1 MANVTTPT
9 VPGTPTV
16 PAVSPAP
23 KPRALQKFVRGAD
36 GKIKVMYVTEQGL
49 PIPPANIQAGEFEIA
64 TNDQS
69 KYYGQDAP
77 AATETKAN
85 TANAGSGVT
94 DTGTSA
100 GGSSTFADQVSGMTG
115 KPINKF
121 NPQAQPRMQPRNT
134 DGSQGPNLQGD
145 PNLTGYTD
153 KPGWL
158 GATSMLPGAAGM
170 AGRAVNAG
178 INLGNHAAVNNARES
193 IGLDRRDGLMD
204 TARGIMRDNQG
215 QVADASING
224 EDYSVGI
231 GEKMYGGGGL
241 TPQGNTSLTPNEA
254 RNRALTLG
262 GITEIPQRQGYQG
275 SIPGTQPQSQDIAGI
290 LSGVFDNLKNSF
302 GSLLS
307 GLGLSAPMGGQPSQA
322 PQSLMGDM
330 FDSTNPLSAMREQ
343 SAQGASQMP
352 SQGQPNAQRMGGPTN
367 PAMGQFGGLNNGWM
381 DLTPEDPG
389 TMHTPSTTNPA
400 MNGPPKTGATFG
412 GDVMNTFGQDLK
424 GGLTNL
430 AKGMMPGF
438 QMGAPATPGKTGTA
452 MGLLGLGDLGSTS
465 RSKPGVAK
473 ISYDNIGPNRHRA
486 VNSYTEG
493 LLGDVV
499 GKTLG
504 AGSVADVVSGD
515 VNPEDHGWNADGGK
529 YSKSHRHTDELGADV
544 KFRDPETGKVV
555 NLNKDDVIRNDLA
568 MGFAA
573 ENPGVGLGFGSKY
586 MGDETMHVDFS
597 GKGGMWNPGGGL
609 GWTQLDR
616 DNVAFARETGIGPT
630 PRLGAPTPTASPGV
644 NSPVAD
650 YAGGGTSA
658 YGLDTA
664 VNRYDSPK
672 EKNAKSISKNV
683 ADSAKATAGK
693 TTRSESTEAAKADT
707 KSDKSKSEGK
717 SEASKSEKSDNGSN
731 KSEKS
736 DNKSNKSDSSASKE
750 SSKSKGESKG
760 KDHSKGGRNVDQM
773 IKDHRPHNQ
782 RLF

>member
-49 PIPPANIQAGEFEIA
+49 PIPPANIQAGEYEIA
-64 TNDQS
+64 TNDTS
-69 KYYGQDAP
+69 KYYGQDEVVP
-77 AATETKAN
+77 AGETKPN
-85 TANAGSGVT
+85 TANSWAGILSSAALGRPRPTNIGVPVQGRT
-94 DTGTSA
+94 SSSDRGPTGTY
-100 GGSSTFADQVSGMTG
+100 
-115 KPINKF
+115 
-121 NPQAQPRMQPRNT
+121 
-134 DGSQGPNLQGD
+134 D
-145 PNLTGYTD
+145 PNNTGYTD

-170 AGRAVNAG
+170 AGKAVNAG

-473 ISYDNIGPNRHRA
+473 ISYDNIGPNRHRS

-544 KFRDPETGKVV
+544 KFRDPKTGKAVS
-555 NLNKDDVIRNDLA
+555 LQKDDVIRNDLA

-658 YGLDTA
+658 YGLATA

-672 EKNAKSISKNV
+672 EKNAKSISKDV

-717 SEASKSEKSDNGSN
+717 SETSKSEKSDNGSN

-736 DNKSNKSDSSASKE
+736 DNKSSNKSSASKE

-760 KDHSKGGRNVDQM
+760 KDHSKGGRNVD
-773 IKDHRPHNQ
+773 
-782 RLF
+782 